1 MTVTRRIL
9 TTLAALA
16 ALALLAGSNAASAK
30 EVAPGDEA
38 PEIKAQG
45 WLNSDPLKL
54 EALRD
59 KIVVVEFWATW
70 CPPCRTS
77 IPHLIKLHDAYKD
90 KGVVVI
96 GLTDEGAADI
106 ASFVTKMKMTYPVG
120 TDSGSGNTYGV
131 RGIPTAF
138 IVAPG
143 GKVVWRG
150 HPMNGLDEAV
160 ADALK
165 ETPPVLVK
173 PEDEA
178 RGKALLL
185 EAEAAYAKKDYAGAA
200 TASKQVTEI
209 KGTFDAKAKAQAKL
223 DEIEKLAAEELKAA
237 IGKDTLTAY
246 REAQRIA
253 KAYDGTPTAATAGT
267 VAAKLA
273 EDPAVV
279 AAQQAKDDEAKAA
292 GLLEEAAAVLKQ
304 GNSADALAAYEKLA
318 AEFPDTKAG
327 AEAAKKVGELK
338 GDKDLMAKLNQD
350 KQDKAARSLLSMAK
364 SYYTNKRYQQAQATL
379 KKLLESYPKAD
390 AAGEARELLASIK

>member
-1 MTVTRRIL
+1 MTVRGIL
-9 TTLAALA
+9 TTLVALA
-16 ALALLAGSNAASAK
+16 ALALLAGSNSASGK
-30 EVAPGDEA
+30 EISPGDEA
-38 PEIKAQG
+38 PEIKAAG
-45 WLNSDPLKL
+45 WLNTDPLKL

-77 IPHLIKLHDAYKD
+77 IPHLIKLHDTYKD

-106 ASFVTKMKMTYPVG
+106 ASFVTKMKMTYALG
-120 TDSGSGNTYGV
+120 TDSSSGNAYGV

-185 EAEAAYAKKDYAGAA
+185 EAEGAFAKKDYAAAA
-200 TASKQVTEI
+200 TACKQVAEI
-209 KGTFDAKAKAQAKL
+209 PGTFDAKPKAQARL
-223 DEIEKLAAEELKAA
+223 DEIEKLAAADLKAA
-237 IGKDTLTAY
+237 IGKDAATAH
-246 REAQRIA
+246 REALRIA
-253 KAYDGTPTAATAGT
+253 KAYEGTPTAATAAT
-267 VAAKLA
+267 VAGKLA

-279 AAQQAKDDEAKAA
+279 AAQQAKDDEATAA
-292 GLLEEAAAVLKQ
+292 GLLEEAATVLKQ
-304 GNSADALAAYEKLA
+304 GNSAEALANYEKLA
-318 AEFPDTKAG
+318 ANYPSTKAG

-338 GDKDLMAKLNQD
+338 GNKDLMARLEQD
-350 KQDKAARSLLSMAK
+350 RNDKAARSLLSMAK
-364 SYYTNKRYQQAQATL
+364 SYHTNKRYPQAQATL
-379 KKLLESYPKAD
+379 KKLLESYPTTDSAP
-390 AAGEARELLASIK
+390 EARQLLASIK

>member
-1 MTVTRRIL
+1 MTVRRIFS
-9 TTLAALA
+9 TLAALA
-16 ALALLAGSNAASAK
+16 ALALLAGSNSASAK
-30 EVAPGDEA
+30 EIGPGDEA
-38 PEIKAQG
+38 PEIMAAG
-45 WLNSDPLKL
+45 WINSDPLKL

-70 CPPCRTS
+70 CPPCRVS
-77 IPHLIKLHDAYKD
+77 IPHLVKLHDAYKD

-106 ASFVTKMKMTYPVG
+106 ASFVTKMKMTYAVG
-120 TDSGSGNTYGV
+120 TDSGSGRTYGV
-131 RGIPTAF
+131 RGIPTAV

-160 ADALK
+160 ADAVK
-165 ETPPVLVK
+165 ETPPVLVQ

-185 EAEAAYAKKDYAGAA
+185 EAEAAYAKKDYAAA
-200 TASKQVTEI
+200 ASASKQVTEI
-209 KGTFDAKAKAQAKL
+209 KGTFDAKAKL

-253 KAYDGTPTAATAGT
+253 KAYQGTPTAATAGT
-267 VAAKLA
+267 VADKLA
-273 EDPAVV
+273 QDPAIV

-304 GNSADALAAYEKLA
+304 GNSAEALAAYEKLA
-318 AEFPDTKAG
+318 ADFPATKAG

-338 GDKDLMAKLNQD
+338 GNKDLMTKLEQEKN
-350 KQDKAARSLLSMAK
+350 DKAARSLLSMAK
-364 SYYTNKRYQQAQATL
+364 SYYTNKRYPQAQATL
-379 KKLLESYPKAD
+379 KKLLESYPTAD
-390 AAGEARELLASIK
+390 SAAEARQLLASIK